1 MTNARIYSLIQIA
14 KHRNGGYCYVHLIN
28 ADGTIKQRQRSLIV
42 RFPRDLGALPVG
54 SVWKVSGQQA
64 VNQFMV
70 NGYLIYEDVLEAT
83 HASMVRPTKHTLSR
97 WIRINIEGIG
107 EVIANRLVRQ
117 RNLETWVRNADID
130 ALCGVHGMNATLARR
145 LIDQWPEEGLY
156 RTMDWLDA
164 LDLSPSLGF
173 NLLKLFGGEVIDR
186 LTDNPFL
193 LLGLNV
199 PYSKVLAVI
208 DQLRLNLSDETLI
221 AGAALHAVVKRT
233 GSSGSTVVSRQAL
246 RESVEKLRGSVS
258 DINPGE
264 AAVKQGLL
272 VRVEGGYQAWGA
284 ALMEAEVARRLIL
297 ALRRP
302 AGHGSLLAAWEH
314 RVDASTLRSA
324 LARYEQ
330 ELSFTLTEEQ
340 RQAVIGA
347 LSGPVVGISG
357 GAGTGKTTIL
367 RAIIGL
373 YRALADGLV
382 FLPVALSG
390 RAAQRMAQS
399 TGMPARTIAKLTAD
413 HSGDG
418 KLSLPE
424 HVLVIID
431 EASMVD
437 LLSMYRLVRLLPEAT
452 RFILLGDNAQLPPVG
467 GGLIFHALHNSP
479 IPFFELSQVK
489 RQSEQSPIHLFAT
502 SVRKGDIQMPEM
514 ASDTLS
520 KSADCCILPPSSLEQ
535 LTAFWLDAGNLSEC
549 IILSPRRSGDWGV
562 TTLNS
567 HFQRVQGL
575 DRSDLHYLD
584 PGKGWIPWITRH
596 NQRLK
601 QGDPILVT
609 ANIYSD
615 DLDVR
620 NGDLGVVKEVFS
632 RISTE
637 GWYGLAEINGEVKGI
652 SQALVEVLDLGYAIT
667 FHKAQGSQWQTVF
680 SVVTQ
685 EARYMLDASMV
696 YTASTRP
703 TNRLILVADP
713 ICLREAVRAGNSASR
728 RQVDLGRKLAKF
740 AHTQLVET
748 ILDEKPTAP

>member
-1 MTNARIYSLIQIA
+1 MTGARIYSLIQVA
-14 KHRNGGYCYVHLIN
+14 KHRHGGYCYVHLIN

-42 RFPRDLGALPVG
+42 RFPRDLGAVPVG

-83 HASMVRPTKHTLSR
+83 HASMVRPTKHTLTR

-173 NLLKLFGGEVIDR
+173 NLLKLFGTEVIDR

-199 PYSKVLAVI
+199 PYSKVLVVI

-221 AGAALHAVVKRT
+221 AGAAMHAVVERT
-233 GSSGSTVVSRQAL
+233 GSSGSTVVSRQVL

-272 VRVEGGYQAWGA
+272 VRVEGGYQLWGA
-284 ALMEAEVARRLIL
+284 ALMEAEVARRLVL

-302 AGHGSLLAAWEH
+302 AGHGSLLAAWER
-314 RVDASTLRSA
+314 RVDNSTLRRA

-347 LSGPVVGISG
+347 LSGPVVCISG

-367 RAIIGL
+367 QAIIGL
-373 YRALADGLV
+373 YGALADGLAY
-382 FLPVALSG
+382 LPVALSG

-399 TGMPARTIAKLTAD
+399 TGMPAQTIAKLIAD
-413 HSGDG
+413 HLGDG
-418 KLSLPE
+418 KPSLPE

-437 LLSMYRLVRLLPEAT
+437 LLSMYRLVGLLPVAT

-467 GGLIFHALHNSP
+467 GGLIFHALYDSP

-489 RQSEQSPIHLFAT
+489 RQSEQSPIHRFAT
-502 SVRKGDIQMPEM
+502 SVRQGDIKMPEM
-514 ASDTLS
+514 ALETLS
-520 KSADCCILPPSSLEQ
+520 ESPDCCILPPTSLEQ
-535 LTAFWLDAGNLSEC
+535 LTAFWRDAGILSER

-575 DRSDLHYLD
+575 YRSDLHYLD
-584 PGKGWIPWITRH
+584 PAKGWIPWITRH

-609 ANIYSD
+609 ANIYGD
-615 DLDVR
+615 ELDVR
-620 NGDLGVVKEVFS
+620 NGDLGVVTEVFPH
-632 RISTE
+632 ISPE
-637 GWYGLAEINGEVKGI
+637 GWYGVAEINGELKGI

-667 FHKAQGSQWQTVF
+667 FHKAQGSQWKTVF
-680 SVVTQ
+680 SVVTR
-685 EARYMLDASMV
+685 EARHMLDASLV

-703 TNRLILVADP
+703 TKRLILIADP
-713 ICLREAVRAGNSASR
+713 LCLREAVKAGNSASR
-728 RQVDLGRKLAKF
+728 RKVDFGMKLAKF
-740 AHTQLVET
+740 AQTQLVEFS
-748 ILDEKPTAP
+748 